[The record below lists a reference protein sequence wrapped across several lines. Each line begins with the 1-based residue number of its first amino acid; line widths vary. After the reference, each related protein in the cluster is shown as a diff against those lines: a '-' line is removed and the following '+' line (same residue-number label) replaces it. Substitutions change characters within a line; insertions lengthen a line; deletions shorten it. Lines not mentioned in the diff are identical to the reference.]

1 MLTISSVELAY
12 VNTTCL
18 FRASMLLRE
27 MPGSNIRVYLG
38 KKVQTMVMLSRTLP
52 VKIGY
57 IP

>member
-1 MLTISSVELAY
+1 
-12 VNTTCL
+12 
-18 FRASMLLRE
+18 MLLRE